1 MPPKNKVATKPKA
14 TESAPATITTTTT
27 NPTTTTSTSQPA
39 SQPSEPTTVLER
51 SQHRYEQTR
60 PFEAARRQH
69 GLSKLSKEDQK
80 GWICDQLLHLTDRL
94 PAASRSRLLGP
105 KASKEIWWTINGTNS
120 IVRGLKYKHK
130 SEPHTT
136 WGTDR
141 DGHDVGSYSIERFD
155 ERTKKRIA
163 LTALQVSSR
172 VFRENVER
180 EKRGY
185 VDARSG
191 QEVIVTEREID
202 EEKVRRSKMAALK
215 KELYG
220 EITGKLASSVEWEDV
235 VPIPHEEPEGAL
247 AAIAYPAEYAEAMS
261 YLRAVMSKKEYSP
274 RCLRLTEHIIAMNAA
289 HYTVWLY
296 RAANIFALGL
306 SIPEEIEWLNEVA
319 LANLKNYQIWHH
331 RHLLV
336 EHYYPTIAS
345 DPTALAQ
352 FAKQERDFLIAIL
365 SEDTKN
371 YHVWSYRS
379 WLVGKLGMWEDE
391 EELKSIETLIDE
403 DVRNNSAWSHRFFL
417 VFSNPK
423 YATPGKGATERDEK
437 VTQELVDR
445 EVKYAQEKTYLAP
458 QNQSPWNYMR
468 GVLVKGGQQLASVQ
482 GFVEEF
488 VVKLGEGEEEE
499 EVRSTH
505 ALDLLAEIYAEK
517 GENEKADLCLR
528 RLAEKWDRIRGGYW
542 EWRRKCLTKSA
553 KVVEEET
560 EKVEAVAVA

>member
-1 MPPKNKVATKPKA
+1 MPPKSKAATKPKA
-14 TESAPATITTTTT
+14 TEPAPATT
-27 NPTTTTSTSQPA
+27 NPTTTTTTNTSQTA
-39 SQPSEPTTVLER
+39 SSQEPSEPTTVLER
-51 SQHRYEQTR
+51 SQQRYEKTR

-80 GWICDQLLHLTDRL
+80 GWICDQLLHLTNRL
-94 PAASRSRLLGP
+94 PAASRARLLSP

-120 IVRGLKYKHK
+120 IVRGLKQQPKA
-130 SEPHTT
+130 HTT

-141 DGHDVGSYSIERFD
+141 NGHDVGSYSIERFD
-155 ERTKKRIA
+155 ERIKKRAA

-180 EKRGY
+180 EKRGF

-191 QEVIVTEREID
+191 QEIIVTEREID
-202 EEKVRRSKMAALK
+202 EEKVRRSKMTALK

-220 EITGKLASSVEWEDV
+220 EITGKLASSVDWEDV
-235 VPIPHEEPEGAL
+235 VPTPHEEPEGAL

-274 RCLRLTEHIIAMNAA
+274 RCLRLTEHIIGMNAA

-306 SIPEEIEWLNEVA
+306 SIPDEIEWLNEVA

-336 EHYYPTIAS
+336 EHYHPTIAS
-345 DPTALAQ
+345 DAEALAH

-379 WLVGKLGMWEDE
+379 WLVGKLEMWEDS

-423 YATPGKGATERDEK
+423 YATPGKGATERDDK

-445 EVKYAQEKTYLAP
+445 EVQYAQTKVYLAP

-468 GVLVKGGQQLASVQ
+468 GVLVKGGRQLASVQ
-482 GFVEEF
+482 EFVEEF
-488 VVKLGEGEEEE
+488 VVKLGEGDDQE

-505 ALDLLAEIYAEK
+505 ALDFLAEIYAEK
-517 GENEKADLCLR
+517 GESEKADLCLR
-528 RLAEKWDRIRGGYW
+528 RLAEKWDRIRRGYW
-542 EWRRKCLTKSA
+542 EWRRKCLTQGSSE
-553 KVVEEET
+553 KVVEES
-560 EKVEAVAVA
+560 EKAEEVTVV

>member
-1 MPPKNKVATKPKA
+1 MPSKGKAATKPKA
-14 TESAPATITTTTT
+14 TETPATTTS
-27 NPTTTTSTSQPA
+27 NPTTTNTTSQTA

-51 SQHRYEQTR
+51 SQQRFEKTR
-60 PFEAARRQH
+60 PFEAARRQQ
-69 GLSKLSKEDQK
+69 GLSRLSKEDQK
-80 GWICDQLLHLTDRL
+80 GWICDQLLHLTNRL
-94 PAASRSRLLGP
+94 PAASRSCLLGP
-105 KASKEIWWTINGTNS
+105 KASKEIWWTVNGTNS
-120 IVRGLKYKHK
+120 IVRGLKHK
-130 SEPHTT
+130 PEPYTT

-141 DGHDVGSYSIERFD
+141 NGHDVGSYTIERFD
-155 ERTKKRIA
+155 ERFRQRIA

-180 EKRGY
+180 EKRGF

-191 QEVIVTEREID
+191 REIIVTEREID

-215 KELYG
+215 KDLYG
-220 EITGKLASSVEWEDV
+220 AITGKLAESVEWEDV

-247 AAIAYPAEYAEAMS
+247 AAITYPAEYAEAMS
-261 YLRAVMSKKEYSP
+261 YLRAVMTTKEYSP
-274 RCLRLTEHIIAMNAA
+274 RCLRLTEHIIAMNPA

-296 RAANIFALGL
+296 RAANIFALGI
-306 SIPEEIEWLNEVA
+306 SIPDEIEWLNEVA

-336 EHYYPTIAS
+336 EHYYPTISS
-345 DPTALAQ
+345 DPDALAQ

-391 EELKSIETLIDE
+391 EELKSIEKMIDE
-403 DVRNNSAWSHRFFL
+403 DVRNNSAWSHRFVL

-423 YATPGKGATERDEK
+423 YATPGKAATEKDEK
-437 VTQELVDR
+437 VPQELVDR
-445 EVKYAQEKTYLAP
+445 EVKYAQNKVYLAP

-468 GVLVKGGQQLASVQ
+468 GVLVKGGQPLASVQ

-488 VVKLGEGEEEE
+488 VNKLGEGEEEE
-499 EVRSTH
+499 EVKSTH

-517 GENEKADLCLR
+517 KENEKADLCLR
-528 RLAEKWDRIRGGYW
+528 RLAEKWDKIRGGYW
-542 EWRRKCLTKSA
+542 EWRRKCLTQSEREKA
-553 KVVEEET
+553 PGEQVEKAEEGI
-560 EKVEAVAVA
+560 AAA